1 VKPEIRP
8 AIISLPG
15 ELLNDAFVYVLPVL
29 HREKWDRPNLNRGHG
44 HPRPEGYQAT
54 LRSRTPQYPGGTPKR
69 FVREATTV
77 FASRRLGAAM
87 ATMLEFVLVALVL
100 AALFGAY
107 RVIRAVKPFVVN
119 AVVGL
124 VVILLAQALGAAVAV
139 TPLALLVV
147 AIAGFPGALLV
158 ILLAYAGVAF
168 APAVATLPLVVPL

>member
-1 VKPEIRP
+1 M
-8 AIISLPG
+8 
-15 ELLNDAFVYVLPVL
+15 
-29 HREKWDRPNLNRGHG
+29 NRGHG

-54 LRSRTPQYPGGTPKR
+54 LRSRSRLYRGATPKR

-77 FASRRLGAAM
+77 FAPRRLDGAM
-87 ATMLEFVLVALVL
+87 ATTLEFVVVALVL

-124 VVILLAQALGAAVAV
+124 LVILVAQALGAAVAV

-147 AIAGFPGALLV
+147 ALAGFPGALLV
-158 ILLAYAGVAF
+158 ILLAYVGVAF
-168 APAVATLPLVVPL
+168 VPALATLPLVVPL